1 MGGEQGGGRQTR
13 IHDRS
18 AYIPPQ
24 GGRRGWSESRCVL
37 GTGCWL
43 CRDGPAG
50 LALILIKTY
59 YIIFLFLFFGFAFLF
74 AFFISP
80 LRRRGV
86 SIGLRPTNPR
96 SLQSLIQSTS

>member
-18 AYIPPQ
+18 AYIPPR

-37 GTGCWL
+37 GAGCWL

-59 YIIFLFLFFGFAFLF
+59 YYFIFVFYFLGLPFYLSFLFRHCAGAVL
-74 AFFISP
+74 
-80 LRRRGV
+80 V
-86 SIGLRPTNPR
+86 
-96 SLQSLIQSTS
+96 

>member
-18 AYIPPQ
+18 AYIPPR

-37 GTGCWL
+37 GAGCWL

-50 LALILIKTY
+50 LALILIKKY
-59 YIIFLFLFFGFAFLF
+59 FIYFCFYFLGLPFYLRFLFRHCAGAVL
-74 AFFISP
+74 
-80 LRRRGV
+80 V
-86 SIGLRPTNPR
+86 
-96 SLQSLIQSTS
+96 